1 MKVELF
7 KQSFEDYTCVFN
19 KTSTP
24 IQNEDFI
31 YTNTEDVFGELVN
44 ISINQPTKKHPLFVV
59 EKATKDEESYIENYS
74 NPMCDVTKSYVMVV
88 VEKTEDKVSIKVFRG
103 IKHRRAGNTWFKVS
117 RNVDYITVNKKTGDV
132 YHGYIHNYQ
141 KKIKCAKKIRRN
153 FFFGEPINTIKNII
167 QNALSHYGVNT
178 YEIAIRAVST
188 FMLEVDERDGFENL
202 DFNKRLFRFYLNKRQ
217 IKYPNNFY
225 VYAQIL
231 VGPEIRKI
239 LKKNDNKLVESYMIK
254 EGLSGKKL
262 KKALHN
268 CDTLNIELYKHAR
281 ILFGDDW
288 LNQDGDVIS
297 KLLNSKLQ
305 CMIVPPE
312 FKTVISP
319 EELKRVYSIFK
330 RVFIYDD
337 LDLYTFYDHIRM
349 YTELRLYGEAD
360 LRWYSEKSKE
370 EFREEH
376 LDWTEKI
383 QFYKQGNYTRTYPE
397 YFKEVI
403 EKEIDGYVPVL
414 LMDSK
419 SYNEE
424 SLIQSNCVKTYIGK
438 PSSFIVSLRKGLF
451 GDRATLEYKLSK
463 NGEYLTSVRVQSLGK
478 FNSKLGEEWNDILF
492 KLDEVIL
499 SSVKDK
505 RFETVK
511 IIKECKNGVTLKSD
525 TYWENDNLK
534 WTYKNIETQHNWV
547 LY

>member
-7 KQSFEDYTCVFN
+7 KQNFEKYKCVFN

-24 IQNEDFI
+24 IQNKDFI
-31 YTNTEDVFGELVN
+31 YPVTDEVFGEVMN
-44 ISINQPTKKHPLFVV
+44 ISTASKKHPLFIV
-59 EKATKDEESYIENYS
+59 EKVTTDEESYRENYN
-74 NPMCDVTKSYVMVV
+74 NPMCTVNKSYVMVV
-88 VEKTEDKVSIKVFRG
+88 VERTEDKISIKVFRG
-103 IKHRRAGNTWFKVS
+103 NRNRQAGNTWFKVS

-132 YHGYIHNYQ
+132 YHGYIHDYQ
-141 KKIKCAKKIRRN
+141 KKRKCAKKIRRN
-153 FFFGEPINTIKNII
+153 FFFAEPINTIKSLIKNS
-167 QNALSHYGVNT
+167 LSDSDVNT

-188 FMLEVDERDGFENL
+188 FMFEIDERDGFENL

-217 IKYPNNFY
+217 VKYPNNFY

-268 CDTLNIELYKHAR
+268 CETLNIELYKHAR
-281 ILFGDDW
+281 KIFGDDW
-288 LNQDGDVIS
+288 LNQDEDVIS
-297 KLLNSKLQ
+297 KLLNSKAQ
-305 CMIVPPE
+305 CQVIPPE

-319 EELKRVYSIFK
+319 EELKRVYSMFK

-337 LDLYTFYDHIRM
+337 LDSYTFYDHIRM

-383 QFYKQGNYTRTYPE
+383 QFYKQGNYIRTYPE

-424 SLIQSNCVKTYIGK
+424 SLVQSNCVKTYIGK
-438 PSSFIVSLRKGLF
+438 PGSFIVSLRKGLF
-451 GDRATLEYKLSK
+451 GDRATVEYRLTKV
-463 NGEYLTSVRVQSLGK
+463 GEDIVPLRVQCLGK
-478 FNSKLGEEWNDILF
+478 FNGKLGEEWNDVLF
-492 KLDEVIL
+492 KLDNVIL
-499 SSVKDK
+499 SSIKDK

-525 TYWENDNLK
+525 SYWEGDNLK
-534 WTYKNIETQHNWV
+534 WTYKNIESRYTWDF
-547 LY
+547 Y

>member
-7 KQSFEDYTCVFN
+7 KQNFEKYKCVFN

-24 IQNEDFI
+24 VQNKDFI
-31 YTNTEDVFGELVN
+31 YANTDEVFGDLMN
-44 ISINQPTKKHPLFVV
+44 ISTASKKHPLFIV
-59 EKATKDEESYIENYS
+59 EKVTTDEESYRENYN
-74 NPMCDVTKSYVMVV
+74 NPMCTVNKSYVMVV
-88 VEKTEDKVSIKVFRG
+88 VERTEDKISIKVFRG
-103 IKHRRAGNTWFKVS
+103 NRNRQAGNTWFKVS

-132 YHGYIHNYQ
+132 YHGYIHDYQ
-141 KKIKCAKKIRRN
+141 KKRKCAKKIRRN
-153 FFFGEPINTIKNII
+153 FFFAEPINTIKSLIKNS
-167 QNALSHYGVNT
+167 LSDSDVNT

-188 FMLEVDERDGFENL
+188 FMFEIDERDGFENL

-217 IKYPNNFY
+217 VKYPNNFY

-239 LKKNDNKLVESYMIK
+239 LKKNDNKLVESYMIR

-268 CDTLNIELYKHAR
+268 CETLNIELYKHAR
-281 ILFGDDW
+281 KIFGDDW
-288 LNQDGDVIS
+288 LNQDEDVIS
-297 KLLNSKLQ
+297 KLLNSKAQ
-305 CMIVPPE
+305 CQVIPPE

-319 EELKRVYSIFK
+319 EELKRVYSMFK

-337 LDLYTFYDHIRM
+337 LDSYTFYDHIRM
-349 YTELRLYGEAD
+349 YTELRLYGEAE

-424 SLIQSNCVKTYIGK
+424 SLVQSNCVKTYIGK
-438 PSSFIVSLRKGLF
+438 PGSFIVSLRKGLF
-451 GDRATLEYKLSK
+451 GDRATVEYRLTKV
-463 NGEYLTSVRVQSLGK
+463 GEDIVPLRVQCLGK
-478 FNSKLGEEWNDILF
+478 FNGKLGEEWNDVLF
-492 KLDEVIL
+492 KLDKVIL
-499 SSVKDK
+499 SSIKDK
-505 RFETVK
+505 GFDTVK

-525 TYWENDNLK
+525 SYWEGDNLK
-534 WTYKNIETQHNWV
+534 WTYKNIESRYTWDF
-547 LY
+547 Y